1 MKPFFQI
8 IHVLFRYAD
17 KDSDICR
24 KNMLNCIHNLVFYT
38 IFSHFAEKC
47 GIQVIGLCIMVDHI
61 HALIIQESRKQMSEF
76 ILLYSSFICKAVQ

>member
-1 MKPFFQI
+1 
-8 IHVLFRYAD
+8 
-17 KDSDICR
+17 
-24 KNMLNCIHNLVFYT
+24 MLNCIHNLVFYT